1 MFQQTIP
8 NLHYSPQKAQ
18 KSQKTNIK
26 RVTALNYVI
35 FRKIIFYFNSFI
47 FNNIRGYSSNS
58 WTGELIGLKVQFL
71 LGFFYISLLLTGC
84 EQSEKAVTITG
95 QTMGTTYTIKIIG
108 ENGYPFTPNKIKND
122 IDSILVEVNRQM
134 STYLPESEISQ
145 FNRMKAGDDFTISND
160 FVRVVE
166 RALTISELTWGAF
179 DITVKPILDI
189 WGFGP
194 SASQQNQSEEFPP
207 PELIKQ
213 TLKSV
218 GYTKLIVH
226 ETELRKID
234 PDVTLDLNAI
244 AKGFGVD
251 KISEFCTQKGYDRYL
266 IEIGGEV
273 CCMGLNE
280 NSVPWR
286 IGIDIPQPGS
296 LPGQQIGAVVPLL
309 NQAMATSGDYRN
321 FFQFGDQI
329 YSHVID
335 PKTGYP
341 VETNVASATVI
352 APTCM
357 DADALATS
365 LMVLGEE
372 KGLALIE
379 SMDDVETLL
388 IIREGKDQFRTV
400 KSSGMRILE

>member
-1 MFQQTIP
+1 M
-8 NLHYSPQKAQ
+8 
-18 KSQKTNIK
+18 
-26 RVTALNYVI
+26 R
-35 FRKIIFYFNSFI
+35 FNKQF
-47 FNNIRGYSSNS
+47 
-58 WTGELIGLKVQFL
+58 LKVQLL
-71 LGFFYISLLLTGC
+71 LGFFTISLCLTGC
-84 EQSEKAVTITG
+84 EPSEKAVTITG

-108 ENGYPFTPNKIKND
+108 EHGSPLIPSKLKND

-134 STYLPESEISQ
+134 STYLPESEISR
-145 FNRMKAGDDFTISND
+145 FNRMKAGEDFTISHD
-160 FVRVVE
+160 FARVVE
-166 RALTISELTWGAF
+166 CALTISEMTGGAF

-189 WGFGP
+189 WGFGS
-194 SASQQNQSEEFPP
+194 SASPQNQSEEFPP

-226 ETELRKID
+226 ETKLRKID

-251 KISEFCTQKGYDRYL
+251 KISEFCTQSGYNRYL

-273 CCMGLNE
+273 GCMGHNE
-280 NSVPWR
+280 NNVPWR
-286 IGIDIPQPGS
+286 IGIDIPQLGS

-329 YSHVID
+329 YSHVIN

-341 VETNVASATVI
+341 VETKVASATVI

-357 DADALATS
+357 DADALATG

-379 SMDDVETLL
+379 SLNDVETLL
-388 IIREGKDQFRTV
+388 IKREGKDKFRMV
-400 KSSGMRILE
+400 KSSGMRILEK